1 MGVQLPQFEFQSPKF
16 WLFDYLARA
25 TELEATTLAVGCWHI
40 WDARN
45 DARNSQAKP
54 HPKSTCVKILSYM
67 DMILQHCVKTKPSTR
82 RESKYHHKW
91 TPPPPGE
98 VMVNVNAALFA
109 ELHKLL
115 WEQCFEITMEV
126 VCW

>member
-54 HPKSTCVKILSYM
+54 HPKSTCVKILSYV

-109 ELHKLL
+109 ELHKWL
-115 WEQCFEITMEV
+115 WEQCSEITMEV